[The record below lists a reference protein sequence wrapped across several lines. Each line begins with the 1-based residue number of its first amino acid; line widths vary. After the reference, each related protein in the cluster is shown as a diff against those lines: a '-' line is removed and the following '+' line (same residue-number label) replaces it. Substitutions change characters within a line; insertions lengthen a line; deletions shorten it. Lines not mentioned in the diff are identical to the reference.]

1 MVVSKKELKKISR
14 DFRMYSSRLLNTK
27 YGNEIVDL
35 NKFLNFIE
43 NEPLIFEFIERNN
56 NETFDIENIIRRKDY
71 HDKYPIPVE
80 NDREIAFVYQLLKYA
95 QNKRRDFYSL
105 SFGYGS
111 GNKIQNHIEAFNN
124 EVIKPFIDHIRSHLE
139 NIFIEIEDLDDIESN
154 TKRIFISYSW
164 ANKDIADM
172 IDEKFSKMGIK
183 LTKDE
188 RDLKFKE
195 SIKEFMQSIGKHD
208 YVIMLISDSYLKSSN
223 CMYEVMEV
231 MRDRQYKDR
240 ILFILLR
247 DEDKKYYKDYESRM
261 KNDEEFKNLK
271 IGTNI
276 YSPLGRIEYVKY
288 WERKQEELEN
298 EIKKIKDDINKIQ
311 YLQELKRIRSI
322 LENINDFMDLLSDL
336 KSETLDSLI
345 KSDFKVFFDEVA
357 ATNL

>member
-1 MVVSKKELKKISR
+1 MTFR
-14 DFRMYSSRLLNTK
+14 DY
-27 YGNEIVDL
+27 YG
-35 NKFLNFIE
+35 
-43 NEPLIFEFIERNN
+43 
-56 NETFDIENIIRRKDY
+56 
-71 HDKYPIPVE
+71 KYPIPLE

-139 NIFIEIEDLDDIESN
+139 NILIEIEDLDDIESN

-172 IDEKFSKMGIK
+172 IDTKFDKFGIK

-188 RDLKFKE
+188 RDLRFKE

-261 KNDEEFKNLK
+261 ENDEAFKNLK

-288 WERKQEELEN
+288 WEGKQEELEN

-311 YLQELKRIRSI
+311 YLKELKRIRSI
-322 LENINDFMDLLSDL
+322 LENISDFMNLLGDL